1 MGRGA
6 FRQLGARAIRAR
18 SSNGKALK
26 KMAIF
31 TVSALVAAAVPLT
44 WVRVAPSDVD
54 RWHVDP
60 MEVGHVP
67 VKPKEGGWLMRTG
80 AANAAPPVFG
90 TDPATLLS
98 AFDEIVRA
106 TPRSKALFE
115 DAPNGRATY
124 VTRSALLGF
133 PDYTSVKAVPE
144 AGGAA
149 LMIWARNRFGV
160 SDMGVN
166 RRRVEGWLAALSER
180 LPHR

>member
-1 MGRGA
+1 M
-6 FRQLGARAIRAR
+6 
-18 SSNGKALK
+18 
-26 KMAIF
+26 
-31 TVSALVAAAVPLT
+31 P
-44 WVRVAPSDVD
+44 
-54 RWHVDP
+54 
-60 MEVGHVP
+60 
-67 VKPKEGGWLMRTG
+67 
-80 AANAAPPVFG
+80 PPVFA

-149 LMIWARNRFGV
+149 LMIWARQRFGV
-160 SDMGVN
+160 ADMGVN
-166 RRRVEGWLAALSER
+166 RKRVETWMAALEER
-180 LPHR
+180 LPRRGAPT